1 MVPHAPITEG
11 QTPRPPQE
19 RKNVKACKKEVKSI
33 ASTAGNVCNVW

>member
-19 RKNVKACKKEVKSI
+19 RKNEKEAKSI